1 MTVPTDDEH
10 RQQPISINPLPFSID
25 PALTVV
31 GAGAGHSQGI
41 Y

>member
-1 MTVPTDDEH
+1 MTVQTDYEH
-10 RQQPISINPLPFSID
+10 RQQPTSTNPLPFSID

-31 GAGAGHSQGI
+31 GAGAGHSRGM